1 MDDSPREAPRRSTVE
16 FVIVTGLSGAG
27 KSETIHCFEDLGF
40 FCVDNLPP
48 ALIPKFAELCAHS
61 EGKVAR
67 AAVVIDVRGGA
78 FLGGGFAEGANRGVR
93 GPRAPL
99 AAALTN
105 LQRLGCDYRILFLT
119 ASDEA
124 LVRRYKV
131 TRRRHPL
138 AAEGRSLLDSIREER
153 ALLGALKEQAHKVI
167 DTSDLP
173 VQQLKRELGSLF
185 TGRGAG
191 EMVVTVVSFGYK
203 FGVPLDADVV
213 FDLRFLP
220 NPHYVEELRPLSG
233 SDERVRDF
241 VLASAGAREFLGHL
255 FSFLDFSLPRYAQE
269 GKAYL
274 TIALGCTGGRHR
286 SVALAAEVAAH
297 LAAQGH
303 RVLVEHRDLG
313 K

>member
-1 MDDSPREAPRRSTVE
+1 MDNSPRETRMRSGVE

-61 EGKVAR
+61 DGKVSR

-78 FLGGGFAEGANRGVR
+78 FFDD
-93 GPRAPL
+93 L
-99 AAALTN
+99 AAALTE
-105 LQRLGCDYRILFLT
+105 LRRLGCDYRILFLA

-124 LVRRYKV
+124 LVRRYKE

-138 AAEGRSLLDSIREER
+138 AAEGRTLLESIRAER

-173 VQQLKRELGSLF
+173 VQQLKSELASLF

-191 EMVVTVVSFGYK
+191 EMVVTVISFGYK

-220 NPHYVEELRPLSG
+220 NPHYVEELRLLAG

-241 VLASAGAREFLGHL
+241 VLASAGAREFLDYL
-255 FSFLDFSLPRYAQE
+255 FSFLDFALPRYAQE

-286 SVALAAEVAAH
+286 SVALVSEVADH
-297 LAAQGH
+297 LAARGY

>member
-1 MDDSPREAPRRSTVE
+1 MDDNRREARKRSGVE
-16 FVIVTGLSGAG
+16 FVVVTGLSGAG

-61 EGKVAR
+61 KGKVSQ

-78 FLGGGFAEGANRGVR
+78 FFDD
-93 GPRAPL
+93 L
-99 AAALTN
+99 AASLAELE
-105 LQRLGCDYRILFLT
+105 RLGCDYRILFLA

-124 LVRRYKV
+124 LVRRYKE

-138 AAEGRSLLDSIREER
+138 GGEGRTLLESIRKER
-153 ALLGALKEQAHKVI
+153 ALLGGLKEQAHKVI

-173 VQQLKRELGSLF
+173 AQQLKSEIASLF
-185 TGRGAG
+185 TGGSAG
-191 EMVVTVVSFGYK
+191 EMVITVISFGYK

-220 NPHYVEELRPLSG
+220 NPHYIEELRPLSG
-233 SDERVRDF
+233 SEERVRDF
-241 VLASAGAREFLGHL
+241 VLASPGAREFLDHL
-255 FSFLDFSLPRYAQE
+255 FAFLDFALPRYGQE

-286 SVALAAEVAAH
+286 SVALASEVADH
-297 LAAQGH
+297 LNARAH
-303 RVLVEHRDLG
+303 RVLVEHRDLE

>member
-1 MDDSPREAPRRSTVE
+1 MRIKPKPPVVE
-16 FVIVTGLSGAG
+16 LVIVTGQSGAG
-27 KSETIHCFEDLGF
+27 KSEAIHCFEDLGF

-48 ALIPKFAELCAHS
+48 ALVPKFAELCAHS
-61 EGKVAR
+61 QGKVSR

-78 FLGGGFAEGANRGVR
+78 FFGDLT
-93 GPRAPL
+93 
-99 AAALTN
+99 AALAEV
-105 LQRLGCDYRILFLT
+105 QRMGLDYRILFLA

-124 LVRRYKV
+124 LVRRYKE

-138 AAEGRSLLDSIREER
+138 ADAKRTLLQSIRRER
-153 ALLGALKEQAHKVI
+153 RLLAALKEQAHKVI

-173 VQQLKRELGSLF
+173 AQQLKREVSSLF
-185 TGRGAG
+185 TSRRARG
-191 EMVVTVVSFGYK
+191 MFVTVVSFGYK

-220 NPHYVEELRPLSG
+220 SPHYVSELRSLSG
-233 SDERVRDF
+233 KDRAVRRF
-241 VLASAGAREFLGHL
+241 VLASDGAKEFLRRA
-255 FSFLDFSLPRYAQE
+255 FDYLDFALPRYAQE

-286 SVALAAEVAAH
+286 SVTLASEVARH
-297 LAAQGH
+297 LAARGY
-303 RVLVEHRDLG
+303 RALVEHRDVE

>member
-1 MDDSPREAPRRSTVE
+1 MGESAREKPKRSGLE
-16 FVIVTGLSGAG
+16 FLVVTGQSGAG
-27 KSETIHCFEDLGF
+27 KSEAIHSCEDLGF

-48 ALIPKFAELCAHS
+48 ALIPKFAELCMHS
-61 EGKVAR
+61 EGRVSR
-67 AAVVIDVRGGA
+67 AAVVVDARGGA
-78 FLGGGFAEGANRGVR
+78 FFDD
-93 GPRAPL
+93 L
-99 AAALTN
+99 AASLAELE
-105 LQRLGCDYRILFLT
+105 RLGCDYRILFLA

-138 AAEGRSLLDSIREER
+138 ANDQRTLLDSIRAER
-153 ALLGALKEQAHKVI
+153 ELLGSLKEDAHKVI
-167 DTSDLP
+167 DTSSLP
-173 VQQLKRELGSLF
+173 VQQLKSEVASLF
-185 TGRGAG
+185 TTRGAG
-191 EMVVTVVSFGYK
+191 GMVVTVISFGYK

-233 SDERVRDF
+233 TDEPVRDF
-241 VLASAGAREFLGHL
+241 VLASPGAREFLEHL
-255 FSFLDFSLPRYAQE
+255 HAFLDFSLPRYAQE

-286 SVALAAEVAAH
+286 SVALVPAVADY
-297 LAAQGH
+297 LAARGYT
-303 RVLVEHRDLG
+303 VLVEHRDMA